1 VGLRSPGA
9 LGGIIQGE
17 VRSMSDTFRVKTT
30 SASSAKVDDIWL
42 NPHEDPDS
50 AMTRRVVR
58 PELVDNAHSDE
69 ARVKITIVH
78 QRRHKKNE
86 PWQDYDTFN
95 LGTLKAGQEMKLYL
109 NASETN
115 HLYQILKALHRITE
129 SGIPQDDQQLAVVD
143 DLRLLL

>member
-1 VGLRSPGA
+1 
-9 LGGIIQGE
+9 
-17 VRSMSDTFRVKTT
+17 MSDTFSVKTT
-30 SASSAKVDDIWL
+30 SASSAKVEDLWL
-42 NPHEDPDS
+42 NPPEDPDS

-95 LGTLKAGQEMKLYL
+95 LGTLKAGQEMKLHL
-109 NASETN
+109 N
-115 HLYQILKALHRITE
+115 LDPQVF
-129 SGIPQDDQQLAVVD
+129 SG
-143 DLRLLL
+143 